1 MNKKNPKTLA
11 TLCTQYTVRRQT
23 KQYKTH
29 THTRHRKLKREETRT
44 PPKNRGR
51 YKVLSKCNNI
61 LYTEMKTNV
70 DNHVHR
76 IENQCG

>member
-44 PPKNRGR
+44 PPKNRG
-51 YKVLSKCNNI
+51 
-61 LYTEMKTNV
+61 
-70 DNHVHR
+70 
-76 IENQCG
+76 

>member
-29 THTRHRKLKREETRT
+29 THTHTTQKTKKRRNTDSTKKQRVIQ
-44 PPKNRGR
+44 GAF
-51 YKVLSKCNNI
+51 
-61 LYTEMKTNV
+61 EM
-70 DNHVHR
+70 
-76 IENQCG
+76 